1 MEEHVLSPENS
12 GQGRK
17 TSSATSAIL
26 GKDIMEAIWAD
37 MKHTELPSWVMG
49 VPHNWGTATHG
60 KLSAN
65 NWRVICTVHLP
76 ITLIR
81 LWGGDD
87 APKDWKCKLE
97 NFMDLVCAVQIA
109 NL

>member
-1 MEEHVLSPENS
+1 
-12 GQGRK
+12 
-17 TSSATSAIL
+17 
-26 GKDIMEAIWAD
+26 MEAIWVD
-37 MKHTELPSWVMG
+37 MKHTELLSWVTG
-49 VPHNWGTATHG
+49 VPHNWATAAHR

-76 ITLIR
+76 ITLMR

-87 APKDWKCKLE
+87 TPEDQKCKLE
-97 NFMDLVCAVQIA
+97 NFMDLVCAVQIT